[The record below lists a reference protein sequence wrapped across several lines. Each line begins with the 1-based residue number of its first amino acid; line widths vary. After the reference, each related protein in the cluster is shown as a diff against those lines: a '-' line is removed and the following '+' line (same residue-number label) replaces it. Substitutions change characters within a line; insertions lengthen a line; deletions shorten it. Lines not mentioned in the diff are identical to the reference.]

1 MLEVTVVPALG
12 LGWLLEMV
20 EVVKLQFLVT
30 TWVHAGSLLL
40 MQQFVQRLNWGQ
52 REHHVGQ
59 QWLNSPGLMP
69 LGFAGRVQGQQNDIF
84 TIML

>member
-30 TWVHAGSLLL
+30 T
-40 MQQFVQRLNWGQ
+40 
-52 REHHVGQ
+52 
-59 QWLNSPGLMP
+59 
-69 LGFAGRVQGQQNDIF
+69 
-84 TIML
+84 